1 MTAQQAVRLVRISN
15 QKPGIAPELYFKYV
29 KSKFGVLENMRIAG
43 RMKKL
48 EAAFDKAMENG
59 KKQLG
64 EKILLEV
71 VRETKETM
79 MLAKG
84 IKLFIEK
91 EDLDKH
97 KHNIRGGH
105 ISDTRLEKFT
115 RVIPEDVLAKK
126 KKVEG
131 IFDGFVVYHFWDKE
145 AEKKIEKKQ
154 KMSPGEKSAMKDPV
168 LFGFINEC
176 NRLYYIADWED
187 ELCDLSF
194 EEILDVLGKKDEE
207 VALTR
212 QPKLRI

>member
-1 MTAQQAVRLVRISN
+1 MG
-15 QKPGIAPELYFKYV
+15 KV
-29 KSKFGVLENMRIAG
+29 KK
-43 RMKKL
+43 
-48 EAAFDKAMENG
+48 
-59 KKQLG
+59 
-64 EKILLEV
+64 
-71 VRETKETM
+71 
-79 MLAKG
+79 
-84 IKLFIEK
+84 
-91 EDLDKH
+91 
-97 KHNIRGGH
+97 
-105 ISDTRLEKFT
+105 
-115 RVIPEDVLAKK
+115 
-126 KKVEG
+126 
-131 IFDGFVVYHFWDKE
+131 